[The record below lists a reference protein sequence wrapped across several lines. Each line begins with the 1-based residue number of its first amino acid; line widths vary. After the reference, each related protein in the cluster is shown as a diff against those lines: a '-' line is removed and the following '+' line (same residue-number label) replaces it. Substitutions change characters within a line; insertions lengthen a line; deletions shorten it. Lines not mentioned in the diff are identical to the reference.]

1 MDFDAVVVG
10 SGPNGLAAAIE
21 LARAGC
27 SVAVFER
34 RETVGGGA
42 RTEELTLPGFF
53 HDVCSAIHP
62 LGIASPFFRT
72 LSLEKLG
79 VEWIHPDFPL
89 AHPLHDG
96 VAILHRS
103 VQQTAA
109 DLGADGTSYV
119 RIFDSLSVRADAL
132 MEDILAP
139 PHVPKHPFV
148 LSSFGRKAMRSA
160 VSFAKASFSDEPAR
174 ALFAGIAAHSI
185 LPLERLPSAAFGLV
199 LGILAH
205 HVGWPL
211 PRGGSQRISN
221 ALAELLRSLGGRIIT
236 KTNVE
241 RLEDLPSSRLVLC
254 DVTPRQ
260 FVLLAGPRL
269 GQSYRLKLERYRYGP
284 GVFKVDW
291 ALSSPIPWKA
301 VPCRKA
307 GTIHVGGSLAEI
319 AAAEDAVSRGRHPE
333 KPFVLVTQP
342 SLFDATRAPAGKHT
356 AWAYC
361 HVPNGST
368 LDMSSRIE
376 DQIERYAPGFRDC
389 ILSRHTINTSQL
401 EDYNPNCVG
410 GDINGGIQDLSQL
423 FTRPVAAWNP
433 YRTPIKGV
441 YLCSSSTP
449 PGGGVHGMCGYHA
462 ARSALREYT

>member
-42 RTEELTLPGFF
+42 RTAELTLPGFR

-79 VEWIHPDFPL
+79 LDWIHPDFPL

-96 VAILHRS
+96 AAVLHRS

-109 DLGADGTSYV
+109 DLGMDGPTYA
-119 RIFDSLSVRADAL
+119 RIFDSLTANADPL
-132 MEDILAP
+132 MEDILWP
-139 PHVPKHPFV
+139 PHVPKHPF
-148 LSSFGRKAMRSA
+148 LLASFGRKAMRSA
-160 VSFAKASFSDEPAR
+160 VSLARAFHEEPAR
-174 ALFAGIAAHSI
+174 ALFAGIAGHSV
-185 LPLERLPSAAFGLV
+185 LPLDRAPSAAFGLV
-199 LGILAH
+199 LGFLAH
-205 HVGWPL
+205 YAGWPM
-211 PRGGSQRISN
+211 PKGGSQRISN
-221 ALAELLRSLGGRIIT
+221 ALADLLRSLGGRIV
-236 KTNVE
+236 TNTLVE
-241 RLEDLPSSRLVLC
+241 SLEELPSSRVVLC

-260 FVLLAGPRL
+260 FLVLAGGRL
-269 GQSYRLKLERYRYGP
+269 DGSYRRKLERYRYGP
-284 GVFKVDW
+284 GVFKMDW
-291 ALSSPIPWKA
+291 ALNSPIPWQA
-301 VPCRKA
+301 ASCRRA
-307 GTIHVGGSLAEI
+307 GTIHVGGSLGEI
-319 AAAEDAVSRGRHPE
+319 SAAEEAVSRGRHPE

-342 SLFDATRAPAGKHT
+342 SVFDAERAPAGKHT

-368 LDMSSRIE
+368 FDMSSRIE

-389 ILSRHTINTSQL
+389 ILSRHTMNTSQL
-401 EDYNPNCVG
+401 EAYNPNCVG
-410 GDINGGIQDLSQL
+410 GDIAGGIQDLWQL
-423 FTRPVAAWNP
+423 FTRPVVAWNP
-433 YRTPIKGV
+433 YRTPLKGV

-462 ARSALREYT
+462 ARAALREFA